1 MEDTYELSAVSTL
14 QDAVNTILKFLGL
27 GADSGS
33 GKVNQGVH
41 THTLLSSGEFIR
53 NMAIDLTLFHPNNW
67 HLISGSFRGGHEV
80 LLRAKLALSEGV
92 AMQLTV
98 RSTSPEVAE
107 AVSSAIG

>member
-41 THTLLSSGEFIR
+41 THTLLSSGELRKNIVIALILLYLNVWHYFI
-53 NMAIDLTLFHPNNW
+53 
-67 HLISGSFRGGHEV
+67 
-80 LLRAKLALSEGV
+80 
-92 AMQLTV
+92 
-98 RSTSPEVAE
+98 
-107 AVSSAIG
+107 